1 MPTANVPFDVTIG
14 PPRQSELHPA
24 THQNIPGG
32 GDVPLR
38 WVPALPGARRFEIA
52 QRRLEQIM
60 LRGDGFRSRT
70 PHRYWLTLIILA
82 LLLVPGAQ
90 EIEGVPDTIPIA
102 CKVYFPFRKQEF
114 FYGHEWNTSKCQ
126 DMVEKLNDLT
136 GLLVSSFQGQE
147 LGTSS
152 VVDDRR
158 GRSLAQKERRAP
170 GPPSRDQA
178 QRQPKPT
185 EDPLADVADIPSQV
199 LQAGG
204 DANKRY
210 ILIGPKK
217 NTEPP
222 AQGYGLLVIM
232 PGGDGSADFHPFV
245 KRIYKNALPDG
256 YVAAQPIAVQWLP
269 DQQIVWPT
277 KTNPVV
283 KMKFGTEEFVEAVIE
298 DVGKKHKV
306 DRTKVFSLSWS
317 SSGPAAYATSL
328 QNKRGV
334 MGSFIAMSVFNP
346 KFLPPLKD
354 AKGHA
359 YYLYHSQQDRN
370 CPFRMAEQAKNSLAE
385 HGAKVR
391 LETYEGGHGW
401 RGNVFHDIR
410 NGIEW
415 LEQNQ
420 EKVSSP

>member
-1 MPTANVPFDVTIG
+1 V
-14 PPRQSELHPA
+14 
-24 THQNIPGG
+24 
-32 GDVPLR
+32 
-38 WVPALPGARRFEIA
+38 
-52 QRRLEQIM
+52 
-60 LRGDGFRSRT
+60 
-70 PHRYWLTLIILA
+70 LTLASYSSVLWNVRIADEARVKAVII
-82 LLLVPGAQ
+82 GGYSEQ
-90 EIEGVPDTIPIA
+90 EVEGVPARIPI
-102 CKVYFPFRKQEF
+102 VYRTYSPSRRQDF
-114 FYGHEWNTSKCQ
+114 FYGHQWNTTECQ

-147 LGTSS
+147 LGTSF

-170 GPPSRDQA
+170 GPQSRDQA
-178 QRQPKPT
+178 QKQPKPT
-185 EDPLADVADIPSQV
+185 EDPLADVADIPSQG
-199 LQAGG
+199 LQAAG

-245 KRIYKNALPDG
+245 KRIYKNALSDG

-277 KTNPVV
+277 MTNPVA

-359 YYLYHSQQDRN
+359 YYLYHSQQDRI

-401 RGNVFHDIR
+401 RGNVYHDIR